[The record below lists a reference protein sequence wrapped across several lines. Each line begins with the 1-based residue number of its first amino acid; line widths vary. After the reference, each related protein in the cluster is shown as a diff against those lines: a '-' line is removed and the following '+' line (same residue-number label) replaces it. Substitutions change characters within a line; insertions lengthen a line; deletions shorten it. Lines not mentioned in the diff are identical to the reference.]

1 MLPIIIGLFIAS
13 IILNAWFTWQM
24 FQAHKEH
31 HNRMQDIVL
40 DTFHSLA
47 NRIEE
52 LERKHNWTGE

>member
-13 IILNAWFTWQM
+13 LILNAWFTCQM

-31 HNRMQDIVL
+31 HNRMQDIVV
-40 DTFHSLA
+40 DTFYSLA

>member
-1 MLPIIIGLFIAS
+1 MLPVMIGLFIAS

-31 HNRMQDIVL
+31 HNRMQDIVV
-40 DTFHSLA
+40 DTFYSLA

-52 LERKHNWTGE
+52 LEKRHNWTGE